1 MPPDPADALRHA
13 SIPLTQKLVCC
24 QFYSEP
30 SPFPRTKI
38 ARRLAGKSR
47 DSVGGRESRIKSR
60 VINSRQKDFLTA
72 IDSYLAPICGFRSGS
87 LLACVTFRSA
97 GRFELVFSRA
107 CRGKTTKQKRSL
119 SDLQRRMLESTRS
132 CLSEKQVGAQI
143 E

>member
-1 MPPDPADALRHA
+1 
-13 SIPLTQKLVCC
+13 
-24 QFYSEP
+24 EP

-38 ARRLAGKSR
+38 ARRLAVKSR
-47 DSVGGRESRIKSR
+47 DSVGGRESRITSSVINSRPR

-119 SDLQRRMLESTRS
+119 SDLQRRMLESTRG
-132 CLSEKQVGAQI
+132 CLSEKQVG
-143 E
+143 